1 MVLMA
6 SIDTVI
12 IAPKMLSIL
21 KTQRD
26 EYNNIGFNIII
37 DEYSNNGNLNSLIS
51 LFDEIFLVVR

>member
-1 MVLMA
+1 MA